1 VQQRRD
7 KTLPQDG
14 LPERCSV
21 DDVDCYLRV
30 HFGLRDGDALFEQQ
44 QQFEREGLVLHWR
57 CAAGPDL
64 GQEGNIPAGSWGPC
78 LRLARDCNSDTQHGP
93 VDFATGRFTA
103 KNDGHVFVQAL
114 AVDDYTN
121 KLYNEAQAAT
131 NQTVIVYELT
141 LSARAVRMV
150 RWPVPQAKPVSANS
164 IRPDPDFAVLTPR
177 VADPDFAA
185 LTPRVQL
192 TVQAL
197 DALEEQGMMIGGMPK
212 DELRE
217 RVEKQADSLSPGAT
231 ISPRTLSAAE
241 AFRRQH
247 PK

>member
-21 DDVDCYLRV
+21 DDVDRYLRL
-30 HFGLRDGDALFEQQ
+30 HLRLSEGDALFAQQ
-44 QQFEREGLVLHWR
+44 QMLERGLLVVHWR
-57 CAAGPDL
+57 EIDGPARKEGDTPWGRGPNT
-64 GQEGNIPAGSWGPC
+64 GQEGDISRGMWSRE
-78 LRLARDCNSDTQHGP
+78 LRLARDSEVREGVDYATQRVRVPRDEVFIQELAPSDLRG
-93 VDFATGRFTA
+93 
-103 KNDGHVFVQAL
+103 
-114 AVDDYTN
+114 
-121 KLYNEAQAAT
+121 KL
-131 NQTVIVYELT
+131 ELT
-141 LSARAVRMV
+141 LSARDVRMAP
-150 RWPVPQAKPVSANS
+150 WSVPQAEPVSANS
-164 IRPDPDFAVLTPR
+164 VRPDPDFAVLTPR

-192 TVQAL
+192 TVQVL
-197 DALEEQGMMIGGMPK
+197 DALEEQGMMIRGMPK

-241 AFRRQH
+241 AFRRRYT
-247 PK
+247 K